1 MDDFESFGDFL
12 EGLSKQRVA
21 KLPDSILLVG
31 RTSAGRMQPFQL
43 DEDWRLL
50 VLSATRKYFGR
61 NPVEVPDAAP
71 GILEPSPAEGT
82 NVVININVVNVTGA
96 PVSLRLWLDEN
107 NPPSDYFM
115 FGICGGT
122 VPANGYW
129 QWTGELPLQAGY
141 SVWGQAGAANALYAH
156 IALAAPLGSYRLP

>member
-1 MDDFESFGDFL
+1 MDDFETFGEFL
-12 EGLSKQRVA
+12 DGLSKQRVA

-31 RTSAGRMQPFQL
+31 RTSEGRMQPFQL

-50 VLSATRKYFGR
+50 VDCATPVYTGR
-61 NPVEVPDAAP
+61 NPVEIPDGAP
-71 GILEPSPAEGT
+71 GLLEPSPDGGT
-82 NVVININVVNVTGA
+82 IVVININVVNVTGS
-96 PVSLRLWLDEN
+96 PVALTLWLDEN
-107 NPPSDYFM
+107 DPPSDYFI

-129 QWTGELPLQAGY
+129 QWTGELQLQAGY

-156 IALAAPLGSYRLP
+156 ISLRAPLGSYRLP